1 MWGTSC
7 LFSVCPTVRGPYLD
21 LDQLKTEVTMGG
33 SVCFLW
39 GVLYKHFRTPLKSR
53 SKDVRSISLMSGML
67 FINNKSAEAG
77 APQLGGAGGPKLG
90 DRLFPSTVS
99 PRHSDTQRHIAC
111 CGWLITVCKPM
122 LVLHT
127 YLLLG
132 CEEWK
137 EAFILDLTSLD
148 HTPQEMW
155 VNIYP

>member
-7 LFSVCPTVRGPYLD
+7 LFSVCPTVWGPYLD

-39 GVLYKHFRTPLKSR
+39 GVLYKHFRTPLKAEV
-53 SKDVRSISLMSGML
+53 KMCEAILWCQGCCSLITSQLKPERHSSG
-67 FINNKSAEAG
+67 
-77 APQLGGAGGPKLG
+77 GGAKLG
-90 DRLFPSTVS
+90 DGLFPSTVS
-99 PRHSDTQRHIAC
+99 PQHSDTRRPIAC

>member
-7 LFSVCPTVRGPYLD
+7 LFSVCPTVWAPYLD

-39 GVLYKHFRTPLKSR
+39 GVLYKHFRTPLKAEV
-53 SKDVRSISLMSGML
+53 KMCEAILWCQGCCSLITS
-67 FINNKSAEAG
+67 
-77 APQLGGAGGPKLG
+77 QLKPE
-90 DRLFPSTVS
+90 
-99 PRHSDTQRHIAC
+99 RHSSGGGGKTGRRTLSFHCVTSASRHTAAHS
-111 CGWLITVCKPM
+111 LLRLAYYSVQARA
-122 LVLHT
+122 VLHT

>member
-1 MWGTSC
+1 MRDI
-7 LFSVCPTVRGPYLD
+7 LFIFTVCPTVWGHYLD

-33 SVCFLW
+33 SVCFFW
-39 GVLYKHFRTPLKSR
+39 GVLYKYFRTSLKAEV
-53 SKDVRSISLMSGML
+53 KMCEAILWCQGFCSLITSQL
-67 FINNKSAEAG
+67 KP
-77 APQLGGAGGPKLG
+77 PQLGGGAKLG
-90 DRLFPSTVS
+90 DLLFPSTVS

-111 CGWLITVCKPM
+111 RGWLITVCEPV

-148 HTPQEMW
+148 HTPQEMS

>member
-7 LFSVCPTVRGPYLD
+7 LFSVCPTVWGPYLD
-21 LDQLKTEVTMGG
+21 LDQLKTEVTMGR

-39 GVLYKHFRTPLKSR
+39 GVLYKHFRTPLKAEV
-53 SKDVRSISLMSGML
+53 KMCEAILWCQGCCSLITS
-67 FINNKSAEAG
+67 
-77 APQLGGAGGPKLG
+77 QLKPE
-90 DRLFPSTVS
+90 
-99 PRHSDTQRHIAC
+99 RHSSGGGKTGRRTLSFHCVTSAFRHTAAHSLL
-111 CGWLITVCKPM
+111 WLAYYSVQARA
-122 LVLHT
+122 VLHT